1 MLRIGITGGIGAG
14 KSLIARVLEHM
25 GYPVFYSDREAKAL
39 YDTHQVLKSE
49 LIALIG
55 NELYDATGFKKD
67 ILIQAIFENP
77 SLKEKIES
85 LVHPKVRAAF
95 EEWAAQQ
102 SAELVFNEAAILFE
116 TGAYLHLNA
125 NILVTA
131 PIKLRLQRVATRDG
145 LSIREIEKR
154 IQVQWSDEQK
164 LKLANF
170 IIVNDGNAILK
181 QIETIV
187 QELLKGKK

>member
-67 ILIQAIFENP
+67 LLIQAIFENP
-77 SLKEKIES
+77 SLKEKIEN

-95 EEWAAQQ
+95 EDWAAQQ

-131 PIKLRLQRVATRDG
+131 PIELRLQRVATRDG

-164 LKLANF
+164 LRLADY

-187 QELLKGKK
+187 QELLKGKN

>member
-67 ILIQAIFENP
+67 LLIQAIFENP
-77 SLKEKIES
+77 SLKEKIEN
-85 LVHPKVRAAF
+85 LLHPKVRAAF
-95 EEWAAQQ
+95 EDWAAQQ

-116 TGAYLHLNA
+116 TGAYLQFNA

-131 PIKLRLQRVATRDG
+131 PIELRLQRVVSRDG

-154 IQVQWSDEQK
+154 ISTQWSDERK
-164 LKLANF
+164 IRLADF
-170 IIVNDGNAILK
+170 IIVNDGKAILN

-187 QELLKGKK
+187 QELLKGKN

>member
-25 GYPVFYSDREAKAL
+25 GYPVFYSDQEAKAL

-49 LIALIG
+49 LTALIG

-95 EEWAAQQ
+95 EDWATRQNT
-102 SAELVFNEAAILFE
+102 ELVFNEAAILFE
-116 TGAYLHLNA
+116 TGAYLHFNV

-131 PIKLRLQRVATRDG
+131 PIELRLQRVIARDG
-145 LSIREIEKR
+145 LSIREVEKR
-154 IQVQWSDEQK
+154 ISTQWPDKQK
-164 LKLANF
+164 IKLADF
-170 IIVNDGNAILK
+170 IIVNDGKAILN

-187 QELLKGKK
+187 QALLKVES